1 MPSAFSPRL
10 PRPLN
15 IPLDLPPRRSW
26 VRSLR
31 CGLWEVLW
39 IGVLMFLFMLP
50 AAYAQ
55 YKPAV
60 TVVKNIISYQV
71 ARDATYT

>member
-1 MPSAFSPRL
+1 
-10 PRPLN
+10 
-15 IPLDLPPRRSW
+15 
-26 VRSLR
+26 
-31 CGLWEVLW
+31 
-39 IGVLMFLFMLP
+39 MFLFMLP

-71 ARDATYT
+71 ARDATYTQTMEFQLRVDTESGVERAGEQKITYNSTLEAVEVLEA